1 MITPLSIQNICDSSL
16 PRKTNIGGLNYSML
30 YNQAF
35 CAARAKYTMN
45 ISTSM
50 ENAKSEPGIK
60 TYLPYPILSRLIM

>member
-1 MITPLSIQNICDSSL
+1 M
-16 PRKTNIGGLNYSML
+16 R
-30 YNQAF
+30 YNQGF

-60 TYLPYPILSRLIM
+60 TTVMLPNIRA